1 MVIGAERL
9 ADVNGTVRVFV
20 RLKPEMAVDD
30 YEDAITIATS
40 YLDVRTV
47 NLKGSVTPG
56 TYSTFY
62 DFEDDAV
69 SSGASNPPAEGITRG
84 TGNLC
89 TAGVSKYTDT
99 ESRASK
105 MLRAYSA
112 PSANG
117 TGVLNL
123 DKFTRKST
131 DYSVMW
137 RQILTSSGDYKN
149 GVILRG
155 DTLTIGNASQGYT
168 PGIMAGY
175 YMNCL
180 L

>member
-1 MVIGAERL
+1 MYKRQEYTDALVIGAERL

-117 TGVLNL
+117 TG
-123 DKFTRKST
+123 
-131 DYSVMW
+131 
-137 RQILTSSGDYKN
+137 
-149 GVILRG
+149 
-155 DTLTIGNASQGYT
+155 
-168 PGIMAGY
+168 
-175 YMNCL
+175 CL
-180 L
+180 LYTSIGV